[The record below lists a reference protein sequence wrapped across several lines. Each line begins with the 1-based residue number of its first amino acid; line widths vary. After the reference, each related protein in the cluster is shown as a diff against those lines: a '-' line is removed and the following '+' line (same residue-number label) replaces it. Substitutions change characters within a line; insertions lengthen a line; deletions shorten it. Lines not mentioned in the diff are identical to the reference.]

1 MYNPNNPD
9 DVKNKAANLAD
20 NVRSNVDQIASDV
33 KRSAENIGNAVQ
45 EKTAETKREALNV
58 IDSLKSLLASYTNS
72 TNVNEL
78 KNQILDKAYQLK
90 GTVKDEVNH
99 VYEVS
104 RDRTAQTVQDKPLM
118 SLGLAIGA
126 GVLLGYILGS
136 KQSSK

>member
-1 MYNPNNPD
+1 MFNSNNPD

-20 NVRSNVDQIASDV
+20 NMRSNVDQVASDV
-33 KRSAENIGNAVQ
+33 KRSAENIGNVVQ

-99 VYEVS
+99 AYEVS